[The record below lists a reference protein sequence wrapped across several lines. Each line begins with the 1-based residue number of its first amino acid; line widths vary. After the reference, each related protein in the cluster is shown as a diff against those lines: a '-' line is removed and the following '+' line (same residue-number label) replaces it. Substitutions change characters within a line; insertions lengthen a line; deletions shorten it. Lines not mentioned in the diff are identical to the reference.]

1 MATANATDHAEIP
14 EIGLFSG
21 VHFVI
26 VPSQVL
32 SDAAQ
37 ERVS

>member
-1 MATANATDHAEIP
+1 MATANAGDHAESH
-14 EIGLFSG
+14 ETGLFSG